1 MRKLTVAPGRLAV
14 GAGLAVAVALCGVGG
29 WSYAQ
34 ARGDDSLA
42 YGRARDAALADG
54 RTGIAAL
61 STLDAS
67 TLEKAKAGARKWTA
81 VTTGAL
87 RTEIERVEPATG
99 PSSRGVVTDA
109 AVTALDDR
117 AGTAKVI
124 ATVRIDITSKG
135 ATAPSTD
142 RKRLEAV
149 LARESDGSWKIK
161 ALNAVPV
168 TEPDGASGENG

>member
-1 MRKLTVAPGRLAV
+1 MRALTVDPRKLAV
-14 GAGLAVAVALCGVGG
+14 GVGLAVAVALCGAGG

-34 ARGDDSLA
+34 ARGDDALA

-54 RTGIAAL
+54 RAGIATL
-61 STLDAS
+61 STLDAT
-67 TLEKAKAGARKWTA
+67 TLERAEAGARKWTT

-87 RTEIERVEPATG
+87 RTEIERVDPTTG

-135 ATAPSTD
+135 AKAPSTD

-149 LARESDGSWKIK
+149 LARASDGSWKIK

-168 TEPDGASGENG
+168 TEPDEVRG